1 MIDRLRIA
9 AQVMRRVLVDYTR
22 RRKAAKRDGI
32 TSDPLTLSGM
42 PDPRGAQDIEGL
54 ALHEALNDL
63 AALDPRQA
71 QIVEL
76 RYFGG
81 LTVDEIA
88 KSEAISRATVKRAHD
103 GETMVT
109 APYAAAAAPPGR
121 SSLVRTRIHASG
133 RLATSEGPHR

>member
-76 RYFGG
+76 R
-81 LTVDEIA
+81 
-88 KSEAISRATVKRAHD
+88 
-103 GETMVT
+103 
-109 APYAAAAAPPGR
+109 
-121 SSLVRTRIHASG
+121 
-133 RLATSEGPHR
+133 